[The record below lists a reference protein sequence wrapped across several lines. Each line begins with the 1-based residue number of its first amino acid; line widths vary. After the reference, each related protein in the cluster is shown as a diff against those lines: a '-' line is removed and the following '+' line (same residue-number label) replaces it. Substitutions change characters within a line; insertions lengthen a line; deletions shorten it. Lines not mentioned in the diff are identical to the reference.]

1 MKKLL
6 IITLLTA
13 LAPAIMHANNKDRDP
28 DRDRRDDLIV
38 IGLTSDN
45 RLVWFSEDSPKR
57 AHTIG
62 TVTGLTGDTGLIGID
77 YRVQDGLLYG
87 VGNAGGVYT
96 LDTMTA
102 AATLVSTLTMPLNGT
117 AFGVDF
123 NPAADRLRI
132 VSNTGQNL
140 RHNVNAGGTTLV
152 DGTLTYVPPATALG
166 IVGAAYTNNDLDLN
180 TATTL
185 FDLDATLDQIAAQ
198 APANNGTLSA
208 TGKLTVDTGEAGRA
222 RHLQHPSPRDH
233 RAQPGVRG
241 PDGQRGVGLLFG
253 QSPHRQGRARRQL
266 QEHGS
271 GRGHSDSVE
280 PAVIRNKLFLAL
292 ALLARLGV
300 PVFARL
306 PLSGLYPNKCF
317 SGTQWSNQPSPNKT
331 APPEPCSLATPPCHG
346 VSHYLK

>member
-62 TVTGLTGDTGLIGID
+62 TITGLTGDTGLIGID
-77 YRVQDGLLYG
+77 YRVQDGLLYA

-102 AATLVSTLTMPLNGT
+102 AATLVSTLTVPLNGT

-185 FDLDATLDQIAAQ
+185 FDVDATLDQIAAK
-198 APANNGTLSA
+198 APENNGTLSA
-208 TGKLTVDTGEAGRA
+208 TGKLTVDTGEAAGLDIYSTLR
-222 RHLQHPSPRDH
+222 
-233 RAQPGVRG
+233 GGITVRNQAFAVLTVNG
-241 PDGQRGVGLLFG
+241 ALGFYSVNLLTGKAEFEDNFKSTDQVVDIAIPLNQR
-253 QSPHRQGRARRQL
+253 
-266 QEHGS
+266 
-271 GRGHSDSVE
+271 
-280 PAVIRNKLFLAL
+280 
-292 ALLARLGV
+292 
-300 PVFARL
+300 
-306 PLSGLYPNKCF
+306 
-317 SGTQWSNQPSPNKT
+317 
-331 APPEPCSLATPPCHG
+331 
-346 VSHYLK
+346 

>member
-28 DRDRRDDLIV
+28 DRGRGDDLIV

-62 TVTGLTGDTGLIGID
+62 TITGLTGDTGLIGID

-102 AATLVSTLTMPLNGT
+102 AATLVSTLTVPLNGT

-166 IVGAAYTNNDLDLN
+166 IVGAAYTNNDLDLS

-208 TGKLTVDTGEAGRA
+208 TGKLTVDTGEAAGLDIYSTLR
-222 RHLQHPSPRDH
+222 R
-233 RAQPGVRG
+233 GITVRNQAFAVLTVNG
-241 PDGQRGVGLLFG
+241 ALGFYSVNLLTGKAEFEDNFKSTDQVVDIAIPLNQR
-253 QSPHRQGRARRQL
+253 
-266 QEHGS
+266 
-271 GRGHSDSVE
+271 
-280 PAVIRNKLFLAL
+280 
-292 ALLARLGV
+292 
-300 PVFARL
+300 
-306 PLSGLYPNKCF
+306 
-317 SGTQWSNQPSPNKT
+317 
-331 APPEPCSLATPPCHG
+331 
-346 VSHYLK
+346 

>member
-6 IITLLTA
+6 LITLLTA
-13 LAPAIMHANNKDRDP
+13 LAPAIMHANNKDRGP
-28 DRDRRDDLIV
+28 DRDRGDDLIV

-45 RLVWFSEDSPKR
+45 RLVWFSEDKPKR
-57 AHTIG
+57 VHTIG
-62 TVTGLTGDTGLIGID
+62 TITGLTGDTSLIGID

-102 AATLVSTLTMPLNGT
+102 APTLVSTLTVPLNGT

-166 IVGAAYTNNDLDLN
+166 IVGAAYTNNDLDLS

-208 TGKLTVDTGEAGRA
+208 TGKLTVDTGEAAGLDIYSTLRGGITVRNQA
-222 RHLQHPSPRDH
+222 FAVLTVN
-233 RAQPGVRG
+233 GVLG
-241 PDGQRGVGLLFG
+241 FYSVNLLTGKAEFEDNFKSTDQVVDIAIPLNQR
-253 QSPHRQGRARRQL
+253 
-266 QEHGS
+266 
-271 GRGHSDSVE
+271 
-280 PAVIRNKLFLAL
+280 
-292 ALLARLGV
+292 
-300 PVFARL
+300 
-306 PLSGLYPNKCF
+306 
-317 SGTQWSNQPSPNKT
+317 
-331 APPEPCSLATPPCHG
+331 
-346 VSHYLK
+346 

>member
-62 TVTGLTGDTGLIGID
+62 TITGLTGDTGLIGID

-102 AATLVSTLTMPLNGT
+102 AATLVSTLTVPLNGT

-140 RHNVNAGGTTLV
+140 RHNVNSGGTTLV

-166 IVGAAYTNNDLDLN
+166 IVGAAYTNNDLDLS

-208 TGKLTVDTGEAGRA
+208 TGKLTVDTGEAAGLDIYSTLR
-222 RHLQHPSPRDH
+222 
-233 RAQPGVRG
+233 GGITVRNQAFAVLTVNG
-241 PDGQRGVGLLFG
+241 ALGFYSVNLLTGKAEFEDNFKSTDQVVDIAIPLNQR
-253 QSPHRQGRARRQL
+253 
-266 QEHGS
+266 
-271 GRGHSDSVE
+271 
-280 PAVIRNKLFLAL
+280 
-292 ALLARLGV
+292 
-300 PVFARL
+300 
-306 PLSGLYPNKCF
+306 
-317 SGTQWSNQPSPNKT
+317 
-331 APPEPCSLATPPCHG
+331 
-346 VSHYLK
+346 

>member
-62 TVTGLTGDTGLIGID
+62 TITGLTGDTGLIGID

-102 AATLVSTLTMPLNGT
+102 AATLVSTLTVPLNGT

-166 IVGAAYTNNDLDLN
+166 IVGAAYTNNDLDLS

-208 TGKLTVDTGEAGRA
+208 TGKLTVDTGEAAG
-222 RHLQHPSPRDH
+222 LDIYSTL
-233 RAQPGVRG
+233 RG
-241 PDGQRGVGLLFG
+241 GITVGNQAFAVLTVNGALGFYSVNLLTGKAEFEDNFKTTDQVVDIAIPLNQR
-253 QSPHRQGRARRQL
+253 
-266 QEHGS
+266 
-271 GRGHSDSVE
+271 
-280 PAVIRNKLFLAL
+280 
-292 ALLARLGV
+292 
-300 PVFARL
+300 
-306 PLSGLYPNKCF
+306 
-317 SGTQWSNQPSPNKT
+317 
-331 APPEPCSLATPPCHG
+331 
-346 VSHYLK
+346 

>member
-13 LAPAIMHANNKDRDP
+13 LAPAIMHANNNKDRDP
-28 DRDRRDDLIV
+28 DRERRDDLIV

-45 RLVWFSEDSPKR
+45 RLVSFSEDSPKR

-62 TVTGLTGDTGLIGID
+62 TITGLTGDTGLIGID

-102 AATLVSTLTMPLNGT
+102 AATLVSTLTVPLNGT

-140 RHNVNAGGTTLV
+140 RHDVNAGGTTLV

-166 IVGAAYTNNDLDLN
+166 IVGAAYTNNDLDLS

-208 TGKLTVDTGEAGRA
+208 TGKLTVDTGEAAGLDIYSTLR
-222 RHLQHPSPRDH
+222 R
-233 RAQPGVRG
+233 GITVRNQAFAVLTVNG
-241 PDGQRGVGLLFG
+241 ALGFYSVNLLTGKAEFEDNFKSTD
-253 QSPHRQGRARRQL
+253 QVVDIA
-266 QEHGS
+266 
-271 GRGHSDSVE
+271 
-280 PAVIRNKLFLAL
+280 I
-292 ALLARLGV
+292 
-300 PVFARL
+300 
-306 PLSGLYPNKCF
+306 PLN
-317 SGTQWSNQPSPNKT
+317 
-331 APPEPCSLATPPCHG
+331 
-346 VSHYLK
+346 

>member
-62 TVTGLTGDTGLIGID
+62 TITGLTGDTGLIGID

-102 AATLVSTLTMPLNGT
+102 AATLVSTLTVPLNGT

-166 IVGAAYTNNDLDLN
+166 IVGAAYTNNDLDLS

-208 TGKLTVDTGEAGRA
+208 TGKLTVDTGEAAG
-222 RHLQHPSPRDH
+222 LDIYSTL
-233 RAQPGVRG
+233 RG
-241 PDGQRGVGLLFG
+241 GITVGNQAFAVLTVNGALGFYSVNLLTGKAEFEDNFRSTDQVVDIAIPLNQR
-253 QSPHRQGRARRQL
+253 
-266 QEHGS
+266 
-271 GRGHSDSVE
+271 
-280 PAVIRNKLFLAL
+280 
-292 ALLARLGV
+292 
-300 PVFARL
+300 
-306 PLSGLYPNKCF
+306 
-317 SGTQWSNQPSPNKT
+317 
-331 APPEPCSLATPPCHG
+331 
-346 VSHYLK
+346 

>member
-62 TVTGLTGDTGLIGID
+62 TITGLTGDTGLIGID

-102 AATLVSTLTMPLNGT
+102 AATLVSTLTVPLNGT

-166 IVGAAYTNNDLDLN
+166 IVGAAYTNNDLDLS

-208 TGKLTVDTGEAGRA
+208 TGKLTVDTGEAAG
-222 RHLQHPSPRDH
+222 LDIYSTL
-233 RAQPGVRG
+233 RG
-241 PDGQRGVGLLFG
+241 GITMGNQAFAVLTVNGALGFYSVNLLTGKAEFEDNFKTTDQVVDIAIPLNQR
-253 QSPHRQGRARRQL
+253 
-266 QEHGS
+266 
-271 GRGHSDSVE
+271 
-280 PAVIRNKLFLAL
+280 
-292 ALLARLGV
+292 
-300 PVFARL
+300 
-306 PLSGLYPNKCF
+306 
-317 SGTQWSNQPSPNKT
+317 
-331 APPEPCSLATPPCHG
+331 
-346 VSHYLK
+346 

>member
-28 DRDRRDDLIV
+28 DRGRGDDLIV

-62 TVTGLTGDTGLIGID
+62 TITGLTGDTGLIGID
-77 YRVQDGLLYG
+77 YRVQDGLLYA

-102 AATLVSTLTMPLNGT
+102 AATLVSTVTVPLNGT

-166 IVGAAYTNNDLDLN
+166 IIGAAYTNNDLDLS

-208 TGKLTVDTGEAGRA
+208 TGKLTVDTGEAAG
-222 RHLQHPSPRDH
+222 LDIYSTL
-233 RAQPGVRG
+233 RG
-241 PDGQRGVGLLFG
+241 GITVGNQAFAVLTVNGALGFYSVNLLTGKAEFEDNFRSTDQVVDIAIPLNQR
-253 QSPHRQGRARRQL
+253 
-266 QEHGS
+266 
-271 GRGHSDSVE
+271 
-280 PAVIRNKLFLAL
+280 
-292 ALLARLGV
+292 
-300 PVFARL
+300 
-306 PLSGLYPNKCF
+306 
-317 SGTQWSNQPSPNKT
+317 
-331 APPEPCSLATPPCHG
+331 
-346 VSHYLK
+346 

>member
-62 TVTGLTGDTGLIGID
+62 TITGLTGDTGLIGID

-102 AATLVSTLTMPLNGT
+102 AATLVSTLTVPLNGT

-166 IVGAAYTNNDLDLN
+166 IVGAAYTNNDLDLS

-208 TGKLTVDTGEAGRA
+208 TGKLTFDTGEAAGLDIYSTLR
-222 RHLQHPSPRDH
+222 R
-233 RAQPGVRG
+233 GITVRNQAFAVLTVNG
-241 PDGQRGVGLLFG
+241 ALGFYSVNLLTGKAEFEDNFKSTDQVVDIAIPLNQR
-253 QSPHRQGRARRQL
+253 
-266 QEHGS
+266 
-271 GRGHSDSVE
+271 
-280 PAVIRNKLFLAL
+280 
-292 ALLARLGV
+292 
-300 PVFARL
+300 
-306 PLSGLYPNKCF
+306 
-317 SGTQWSNQPSPNKT
+317 
-331 APPEPCSLATPPCHG
+331 
-346 VSHYLK
+346 

>member
-62 TVTGLTGDTGLIGID
+62 TITGLTGDTGLIGID

-102 AATLVSTLTMPLNGT
+102 AATLVSTLTTPLNGT

-166 IVGAAYTNNDLDLN
+166 IVGAAYTNNDLDPR

-208 TGKLTVDTGEAGRA
+208 TGKLTVDTGEAAGLDIYSTLRRGITVRNQA
-222 RHLQHPSPRDH
+222 FAVLTVNGALGFYRDS
-233 RAQPGVRG
+233 A
-241 PDGQRGVGLLFG
+241 
-253 QSPHRQGRARRQL
+253 
-266 QEHGS
+266 
-271 GRGHSDSVE
+271 E
-280 PAVIRNKLFLAL
+280 PAVIRHKLFLAL

-300 PVFARL
+300 PVRSSA
-306 PLSGLYPNKCF
+306 
-317 SGTQWSNQPSPNKT
+317 
-331 APPEPCSLATPPCHG
+331 A
-346 VSHYLK
+346 

>member
-6 IITLLTA
+6 LITLLTA

-62 TVTGLTGDTGLIGID
+62 TITGLTGDTGLIGID

-102 AATLVSTLTMPLNGT
+102 AATLVSTLTVPLNGT

-166 IVGAAYTNNDLDLN
+166 IVGTAYTNNDLDLS

-208 TGKLTVDTGEAGRA
+208 TGKLTVDTGEAAGLDIYSTLR
-222 RHLQHPSPRDH
+222 
-233 RAQPGVRG
+233 GGITVRNQAFAVLTVNG
-241 PDGQRGVGLLFG
+241 ALGFYSVNLLTGKAEFEDNFKSTDQVVDIAIPLNQR
-253 QSPHRQGRARRQL
+253 
-266 QEHGS
+266 
-271 GRGHSDSVE
+271 
-280 PAVIRNKLFLAL
+280 
-292 ALLARLGV
+292 
-300 PVFARL
+300 
-306 PLSGLYPNKCF
+306 
-317 SGTQWSNQPSPNKT
+317 
-331 APPEPCSLATPPCHG
+331 
-346 VSHYLK
+346 

>member
-62 TVTGLTGDTGLIGID
+62 TITGLTGDTGLIGID

-102 AATLVSTLTMPLNGT
+102 AATLVSTLTVPLNGT

-166 IVGAAYTNNDLDLN
+166 IVGAAYTNNDLDLS

-208 TGKLTVDTGEAGRA
+208 TGKLTVDTGEAAGLDIYSTLR
-222 RHLQHPSPRDH
+222 
-233 RAQPGVRG
+233 RG
-241 PDGQRGVGLLFG
+241 ITVGNQAFAVLTVNGALGFYSVNLLTGKAEFEDNFKSTDQVVDIAIPLNQR
-253 QSPHRQGRARRQL
+253 
-266 QEHGS
+266 
-271 GRGHSDSVE
+271 
-280 PAVIRNKLFLAL
+280 
-292 ALLARLGV
+292 
-300 PVFARL
+300 
-306 PLSGLYPNKCF
+306 
-317 SGTQWSNQPSPNKT
+317 
-331 APPEPCSLATPPCHG
+331 
-346 VSHYLK
+346 

>member
-6 IITLLTA
+6 LITLLTA

-28 DRDRRDDLIV
+28 DRGRGDDLIV

-62 TVTGLTGDTGLIGID
+62 TITGLTGDTGLIGID

-102 AATLVSTLTMPLNGT
+102 AATLVSTLTVPLNGT

-166 IVGAAYTNNDLDLN
+166 IVGAAYTNNDLDLS

-208 TGKLTVDTGEAGRA
+208 TGKLTVDTGEAAGLDIYSTLR
-222 RHLQHPSPRDH
+222 
-233 RAQPGVRG
+233 GGITVRNQAFAVLTVNG
-241 PDGQRGVGLLFG
+241 ALGFYSVNLLTGKAEFEDNFKSTDQVVDIAIPLNQR
-253 QSPHRQGRARRQL
+253 
-266 QEHGS
+266 
-271 GRGHSDSVE
+271 
-280 PAVIRNKLFLAL
+280 
-292 ALLARLGV
+292 
-300 PVFARL
+300 
-306 PLSGLYPNKCF
+306 
-317 SGTQWSNQPSPNKT
+317 
-331 APPEPCSLATPPCHG
+331 
-346 VSHYLK
+346 

>member
-62 TVTGLTGDTGLIGID
+62 TITGLTGDTGLIGID

-102 AATLVSTLTMPLNGT
+102 AATLVSTLTVPLNGT

-166 IVGAAYTNNDLDLN
+166 IVGAAYTNNDLDLS

-208 TGKLTVDTGEAGRA
+208 TGKLTVDTGEAAGLDIYSTLR
-222 RHLQHPSPRDH
+222 
-233 RAQPGVRG
+233 GGITVRNQAFAVLTVNG
-241 PDGQRGVGLLFG
+241 ALGFYSVNLLTGKAEFEDNFKSTDQVVDIAIPLNQR
-253 QSPHRQGRARRQL
+253 
-266 QEHGS
+266 
-271 GRGHSDSVE
+271 
-280 PAVIRNKLFLAL
+280 
-292 ALLARLGV
+292 
-300 PVFARL
+300 
-306 PLSGLYPNKCF
+306 
-317 SGTQWSNQPSPNKT
+317 
-331 APPEPCSLATPPCHG
+331 
-346 VSHYLK
+346 

>member
-1 MKKLL
+1 MLNSPPFPAAGRAGCNTKTKPKIPNPMKKLL
-6 IITLLTA
+6 LITLLTA

-28 DRDRRDDLIV
+28 DRGRGDDLIV

-62 TVTGLTGDTGLIGID
+62 TITGLTGDTGLIGID

-102 AATLVSTLTMPLNGT
+102 AATLVSTLTVPLNGT

-166 IVGAAYTNNDLDLN
+166 IVGAAYTNNDLDLS

-208 TGKLTVDTGEAGRA
+208 TGKLTVDTGEAAGLDIYSTLR
-222 RHLQHPSPRDH
+222 
-233 RAQPGVRG
+233 GGITVRNQAFAVLTVNG
-241 PDGQRGVGLLFG
+241 ALGFYSVNLLIGKAGFEDNFKSTDQVVDIAIPLNQR
-253 QSPHRQGRARRQL
+253 
-266 QEHGS
+266 
-271 GRGHSDSVE
+271 
-280 PAVIRNKLFLAL
+280 
-292 ALLARLGV
+292 
-300 PVFARL
+300 
-306 PLSGLYPNKCF
+306 
-317 SGTQWSNQPSPNKT
+317 
-331 APPEPCSLATPPCHG
+331 
-346 VSHYLK
+346 

>member
-62 TVTGLTGDTGLIGID
+62 TITGLTGDTGLIGID

-102 AATLVSTLTMPLNGT
+102 AATLVSTLTVPLNGT

-166 IVGAAYTNNDLDLN
+166 IVGAAYTNNDLDLS

-208 TGKLTVDTGEAGRA
+208 TGKLTVDTGEAAGLDIYSTLR
-222 RHLQHPSPRDH
+222 R
-233 RAQPGVRG
+233 GITVRNQAFAVLTVNG
-241 PDGQRGVGLLFG
+241 ALGFYSVNLLTGKAEFEDNFKSTDQVVDIAIPLNQR
-253 QSPHRQGRARRQL
+253 
-266 QEHGS
+266 
-271 GRGHSDSVE
+271 
-280 PAVIRNKLFLAL
+280 
-292 ALLARLGV
+292 
-300 PVFARL
+300 
-306 PLSGLYPNKCF
+306 
-317 SGTQWSNQPSPNKT
+317 
-331 APPEPCSLATPPCHG
+331 
-346 VSHYLK
+346 

>member
-57 AHTIG
+57 ARTIG
-62 TVTGLTGDTGLIGID
+62 TITGLTGDTGLIGID

-102 AATLVSTLTMPLNGT
+102 AATLVSTLTVPLNGT

-166 IVGAAYTNNDLDLN
+166 IVGAAYTNNDLDLS

-208 TGKLTVDTGEAGRA
+208 TGKLTVDTGEAAGLDIYSTLR
-222 RHLQHPSPRDH
+222 R
-233 RAQPGVRG
+233 GITVRNQAFAVLTVNG
-241 PDGQRGVGLLFG
+241 ALGFYSVNLLTGKAEFEDNFKSTDQVVDIAIPLNQR
-253 QSPHRQGRARRQL
+253 
-266 QEHGS
+266 
-271 GRGHSDSVE
+271 
-280 PAVIRNKLFLAL
+280 
-292 ALLARLGV
+292 
-300 PVFARL
+300 
-306 PLSGLYPNKCF
+306 
-317 SGTQWSNQPSPNKT
+317 
-331 APPEPCSLATPPCHG
+331 
-346 VSHYLK
+346 